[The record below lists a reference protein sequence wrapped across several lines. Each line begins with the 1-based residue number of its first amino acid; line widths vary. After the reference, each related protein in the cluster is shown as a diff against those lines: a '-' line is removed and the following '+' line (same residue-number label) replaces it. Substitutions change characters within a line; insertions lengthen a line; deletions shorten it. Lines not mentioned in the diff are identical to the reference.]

1 MAFGYRACYCH
12 DNLVICAR
20 ETVVLKRILENK
32 PYTVI
37 RKVVIAIIGVSV
49 LLVGAAMLFL
59 PGPAIIVIPAGLAIL
74 ATEFSWAKNL
84 LRKLKEKTGW
94 KT

>member
-1 MAFGYRACYCH
+1 M
-12 DNLVICAR
+12 
-20 ETVVLKRILENK
+20 LKRILENK

-37 RKVVIAIIGVSV
+37 RKAVIAIIGVSV